1 MFQFD
6 NSPLPI
12 PDDLPGLLASVWED
26 LSAPG
31 SGWSGSERVAL
42 ASVSRM
48 ARSGSATGQTSLP
61 HGAVRAAG
69 MITTEP
75 HLVTKQW
82 VDRVVK
88 DIGEP
93 RYVELVGVVAAVTG
107 VDIITQFL
115 GAQTVPL
122 PTPKPGRAVSNT
134 NPNARMSKAW
144 VKMEGPPLPRNA
156 LSAVPATQATA
167 NRLLDRLY
175 MTREDHQDPG
185 PIRGLSRVHLELV
198 ATVVS
203 HGNYCFYCTMGH
215 LIALRARAEEQG
227 IEVDHRSIVDPDI
240 DPGFVGG
247 RELIDLG
254 VESTRISPHP
264 AVLVALAEVIGP
276 VAAVTAMEVA
286 AGFGMTNR
294 IIEATGQ
301 PVLVNQRTQM
311 LPLLQEIGADEFP
324 HSGLTT
330 ERQKPGFTTK
340 LRRKLSGK

>member
-6 NSPLPI
+6 ESPAPV
-12 PDDLPGLLASVWED
+12 PDDLPGLMSSVWED
-26 LSAPG
+26 ISTPG
-31 SGWSGSERVAL
+31 SGWTGTERVAL
-42 ASVSRM
+42 ANISRM
-48 ARSGSATGQTSLP
+48 ARSGNHSGQTSLP
-61 HGAVRAAG
+61 HGAVRAAEL
-69 MITTEP
+69 ITTEP
-75 HLVTKQW
+75 QMATKQW

-122 PTPKPGRAVSNT
+122 PTPKPGAAVSGT
-134 NPNARMSKAW
+134 NPSARTGKAW

-156 LSAVPATQATA
+156 LSVVPATQATA

-175 MTREDHQDPG
+175 VTREDHQDPG
-185 PIRGLSRVHLELV
+185 TIRGLSRVHVELV

-203 HGNYCFYCTMGH
+203 HGNHCFYCTLGH
-215 LIALRARAEEQG
+215 LIALRERAEEQG
-227 IEVDHRSIVDPDI
+227 IEVDHRSIVDRDI

-254 VESTRISPHP
+254 VESTRISPRP
-264 AVLVALAEVIGP
+264 AVLVALAEVIGTA
-276 VAAVTAMEVA
+276 AAVTAVEVA
-286 AGFGMTNR
+286 ASFGMTNR

-301 PVLVNQRTQM
+301 PVLVNQRKQM
-311 LPLLQEIGADEFP
+311 MPLLQEIGADEFP
-324 HSGLTT
+324 HSELTI
-330 ERQKPGFTTK
+330 ERKKPGFTTK
-340 LRRKLSGK
+340 LRRKLTGR